1 MEHRTVVTD
10 IVIKK
15 LYLKERMLVY
25 ERTLVLC
32 VFRIR
37 NTFKLVYDLTG
48 VYDISVFSVICVD
61 GMEES
66 NRLYFVW
73 LLIGQIEMTI
83 KWRRML

>member
-1 MEHRTVVTD
+1 
-10 IVIKK
+10 
-15 LYLKERMLVY
+15 MLVY